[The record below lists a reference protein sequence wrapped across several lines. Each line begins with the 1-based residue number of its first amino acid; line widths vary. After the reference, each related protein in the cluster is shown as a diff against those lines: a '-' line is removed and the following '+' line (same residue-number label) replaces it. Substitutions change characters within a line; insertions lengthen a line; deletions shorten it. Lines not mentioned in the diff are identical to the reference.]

1 MKFWRSRT
9 TLALVLTVAAL
20 VVPCAAWY
28 VAGMR
33 DVERDAAQIEAG
45 PRRIARE
52 TATQL
57 AGRLEERLVTL
68 IEAESS
74 RPFYHYQSLYHD
86 PKGVSEGA
94 SVVPSPLAQ
103 GPADPLVR
111 AYFQID
117 PHGQV
122 TLPTLPEGDLDAAD
136 QQRAFSEHGVQKEL
150 QLAVLSSV
158 CVASL
163 QQDEQQ
169 PWAKSTPAQLLT
181 AAISSEQSAPPSTGQ
196 SLVQS
201 PFLQPHY
208 EVMEFDAYQQNAR
221 AIQIYSDLKSG
232 SNLVRR
238 ATPLKDENQKKVAIA
253 VSGFQ
258 WCSLQMSNGQSLVA
272 LRDVTTPDGVLV
284 QGFVISN
291 DGVAEALKNAAL
303 PARFLPN
310 SSAGAYVVSARVESA
325 GWYIVVS
332 AAKEFDAAHLRVHH
346 SEATFLEFFLAG
358 VGAASI
364 AGLCVVVLVWQTE
377 QLARQRSQF
386 AASAA
391 HELRTPLAGL
401 RMYSEMLAEG
411 LGDPSRAKDYAHR
424 AAEEAARL
432 GRVVSNVLGFTRLER
447 GALQVRPEPGDLAA
461 VVRDCVDR
469 QRPAL
474 EAAGAS
480 IELSV
485 ADDLPE
491 MRFDRD
497 AVAEILQNLIDNAEK
512 YSRPAKDRSIE
523 VALGCRREGREEGRF
538 VGSGAIISVSDRG
551 PGIPADM
558 RRRLFRPFA
567 RGSQD
572 DAPAGLGLGLALVK
586 ALAEAHRGAVSYEA
600 RPGGGSVFTVFLP
613 K

>member
-9 TLALVLTVAAL
+9 TLALVLTIAAL

-28 VAGMR
+28 IAGTR
-33 DVERDAAQIEAG
+33 EVQRDAAQIEAG
-45 PRRIARE
+45 PRRLAKDAAI
-52 TATQL
+52 QL
-57 AGRLEERLVTL
+57 AGRLQERLQAL
-68 IEAESS
+68 LEAESN
-74 RPFYHYQSLYHD
+74 RPYYHYQSFYHD

-103 GPADPLVR
+103 GPTDPFIR
-111 AYFQID
+111 TYFQIN
-117 PHGQV
+117 PVKRV
-122 TLPTLPEGDLDAAD
+122 TLPTLPDGDLEPTDRQRAVAD
-136 QQRAFSEHGVQKEL
+136 QTIQKDL
-150 QLAVLSSV
+150 QLAAHSSA

-163 QQDEQQ
+163 QQGQQ
-169 PWAKSTPAQLLT
+169 PL
-181 AAISSEQSAPPSTGQ
+181 
-196 SLVQS
+196 
-201 PFLQPHY
+201 HY
-208 EVMEFDAYQQNAR
+208 EVMESDAYRQNAH
-221 AIQIYSDLKSG
+221 ATQIYADLKNG
-232 SNLVRR
+232 SNFVER
-238 ATPLKDENQKKVAIA
+238 ATPPRKEKQEKVTIAIG
-253 VSGFQ
+253 GFQ
-258 WCSLQMSNGQSLVA
+258 WCSLQTSNGQSLVA
-272 LRDVTTPDGVLV
+272 LRDVTTPEGILV

-291 DGVAEALKNAAL
+291 EAVAESLRNAAL

-310 SSAGAYVVSARVESA
+310 ASYGAYVVPERLEST

-332 AAKEFDAAHLRVHH
+332 AAKEFDAAHLRVHR
-346 SEATFLEFFLAG
+346 SEASFLEFFLAG
-358 VGAASI
+358 VGAAGI

-411 LGDPSRAKDYAHR
+411 LGDPARAKDYARR

-480 IELSV
+480 VELSV
-485 ADDLPE
+485 ADDLPSVS
-491 MRFDRD
+491 FDRD

-512 YSRPAKDRSIE
+512 YSRPAKDRSIK
-523 VALGCRREGREEGRF
+523 VSLSCRREGREKGRF
-538 VGSGAIISVSDRG
+538 VGSGAILSVSDRG
-551 PGIPADM
+551 PGISSDM

-567 RGSQD
+567 RGSHD

-586 ALAEAHRGAVSYEA
+586 ALAEAHRGSISYEGRA
-600 RPGGGSVFTVFLP
+600 DGGSIFMVFLP
-613 K
+613 Q

>member
-9 TLALVLTVAAL
+9 TLALVLTIAAL

-28 VAGMR
+28 VAGMGE
-33 DVERDAAQIEAG
+33 VQRDAAQIEAG
-45 PRRIARE
+45 PHRFARD

-57 AGRLEERLVTL
+57 ARRLQERLDAL
-68 IEAESS
+68 LEAESS
-74 RPFYHYQSLYHD
+74 RPFYYYQSLYHD

-103 GPADPLVR
+103 GPTDPFIR
-111 AYFQID
+111 AYFQIN
-117 PHGQV
+117 PAGHV

-136 QQRAFSEHGVQKEL
+136 RQRAVAEQGIQKEL
-150 QLAVLSSV
+150 QSSAPAST

-163 QQDEQQ
+163 QQGQQ
-169 PWAKSTPAQLLT
+169 P
-181 AAISSEQSAPPSTGQ
+181 
-196 SLVQS
+196 
-201 PFLQPHY
+201 PHY
-208 EVMEFDAYQQNAR
+208 EEMESDAYEQNAQ
-221 AIQIYSDLKSG
+221 AIQIYSDLKRG

-238 ATPLKDENQKKVAIA
+238 ATPPRDEQQPKVAIA
-253 VSGFQ
+253 VGAFQ
-258 WCSLQMSNGQSLVA
+258 WCSMQMSNGESLVA
-272 LRDVTTPDGVLV
+272 LRDVTTPDGILV

-291 DGVAEALKNAAL
+291 DGVAESLKNAAL
-303 PARFLPN
+303 PSRFLPN
-310 SSAGAYVVSARVESA
+310 ASAGAYVVAARLESA
-325 GWYIVVS
+325 GWYVVVS
-332 AAKEFDAAHLRVHH
+332 AAKEYDAAHLRVRR
-346 SEATFLEFFLAG
+346 SEASFLEFFLAG

-411 LGDPSRAKDYAHR
+411 LGDPSRTKDYAHR

-447 GALQVRPEPGDLAA
+447 GALQVRPEPGDLAT

-469 QRPAL
+469 QRPAV
-474 EAAGAS
+474 EVAGANL
-480 IELSV
+480 ELSV

-491 MRFDRD
+491 VKFDRD
-497 AVAEILQNLIDNAEK
+497 AVAEILQNLVDNAEK
-512 YSRPAKDRSIE
+512 YSRSAKDRNIE
-523 VALGCRREGREEGRF
+523 ISLNCRREGREKGP
-538 VGSGAIISVSDRG
+538 GDTSGVLIAVCDRG
-551 PGIPADM
+551 PGVPTDM

-567 RGSQD
+567 RGSHD

-586 ALAEAHRGAVSYEA
+586 ALAEAHRGTVSYEA
-600 RPGGGSVFTVFLP
+600 RPAGGSIFTVFLP
-613 K
+613 R

>member
-1 MKFWRSRT
+1 MKFWHSRT
-9 TLALVLTVAAL
+9 TLALALTIAAL

-33 DVERDAAQIEAG
+33 EVQRDAAQIEAG
-45 PRRIARE
+45 PRRFATA

-57 AGRLEERLVTL
+57 AGRLQERLDAL
-68 IEAESS
+68 LEAESN
-74 RPFYHYQSLYHD
+74 RPFYHYQSFYHD

-103 GPADPLVR
+103 GPTDPFIR

-117 PHGQV
+117 PVGKV
-122 TLPTLPEGDLDAAD
+122 TLPTLPEGGLDAGD
-136 QQRAFSEHGVQKEL
+136 RQRAATEHGLQMEL
-150 QLAVLSSV
+150 QLAARAST

-163 QQDEQQ
+163 QQGQQQ
-169 PWAKSTPAQLLT
+169 PR
-181 AAISSEQSAPPSTGQ
+181 
-196 SLVQS
+196 
-201 PFLQPHY
+201 Y
-208 EVMEFDAYQQNAR
+208 EVMESDAYQQNAQ
-221 AIQIYSDLKSG
+221 AAQIYSDLKSG

-238 ATPLKDENQKKVAIA
+238 AVPPKDEKQKKVAIA
-253 VSGFQ
+253 IGGFQ
-258 WCSLQMSNGQSLVA
+258 WCSLQVSNGQSLVA
-272 LRDVTTPDGVLV
+272 LRDVATPDGVLV

-291 DGVAEALKNAAL
+291 ETVAESLQNAAL
-303 PARFLPN
+303 PARFLPIA
-310 SSAGAYVVSARVESA
+310 SSGAYVVAARLKSA
-325 GWYIVVS
+325 GWCVVVS
-332 AAKEFDAAHLRVHH
+332 AAKEFDAAHLRVRR
-346 SEATFLEFFLAG
+346 SEANFLESFLAG
-358 VGAASI
+358 VGAAGV
-364 AGLCVVVLVWQTE
+364 AGLCVVLLVWQTE

-424 AAEEAARL
+424 VAEEAARL

-447 GALQVRPEPGDLAA
+447 GALQVRPESGDLAA

-485 ADDLPE
+485 TDDLPGV
-491 MRFDRD
+491 RFDRD

-512 YSRPAKDRSIE
+512 YSRSAKNRSIK
-523 VALGCRREGREEGRF
+523 VSLGRVQEGHEDGRF
-538 VGSGAIISVSDRG
+538 VGSGAMIIVCDHG

-567 RGSQD
+567 RGSGD

-586 ALAEAHRGAVSYEA
+586 ALTEAHRGAVNYEV
-600 RPGGGSVFTVFLP
+600 RSDGGSVFKVFLP
-613 K
+613 S